1 MFINKE
7 LTPFDKSYSLF
18 DYPGSS
24 LNNLE
29 DDFLPLKMNVNIVRA

>member
-7 LTPFDKSYSLF
+7 MTPFDKSYSLF

-24 LNNLE
+24 LNNLK
-29 DDFLPLKMNVNIVRA
+29 DDFLPLIMNVNIVRA